1 MVKFSP
7 KVVEQS
13 NPHYSPEILL
23 DTVMRVLG
31 LRYDRHLAHRLGVQP
46 PQICKIRKRRL
57 LVTSAILISMHEET
71 GLCLR
76 ELRALMG
83 DYREHTRPSAKHPT
97 IPQTVQ
103 MENLPYSKLV
113 SQRILH
119 SSLGDSIG
127 TDWYRS

>member
-31 LRYDRHLAHRLGVQP
+31 LRYDRHLAQRLGVQP

-57 LVTSAILISMHEET
+57 LVTPAILISMHEET
-71 GLCLR
+71 GLGLR

-83 DYREHTRPSAKHPT
+83 DYREHTRPSAKHPS
-97 IPQTVQ
+97 IPHTVRTKD
-103 MENLPYSKLV
+103 MPYSALV
-113 SQRILH
+113 SQRILK
-119 SSLGDSIG
+119 SSPGDTVG
-127 TDWYRS
+127 TD